1 MTTITFDTL
10 SVAKRLQKAGFTA
23 QQAEAMTAI
32 VSEAS
37 DVEARQLVTKKDLQ
51 IELAP
56 LRTDLALLKWMAG
69 VNSAMILGVLLKLF
83 LN

>member
-1 MTTITFDTL
+1 MGSTTFDTL
-10 SVAKRLQKAGFTA
+10 SVAKRLEKAGFTA
-23 QQAEAMTAI
+23 MQAEAMTTV

-37 DVEARQLVTKKDLQ
+37 DVEGRQLLTQKDLQ

-56 LRTDLALLKWMAG
+56 LRTDLVLLKWMAG